1 MKIVQTNIVSST
13 PADVNVNISGH
24 RAISVCVVTEQSW
37 ISVFVGFVAAECE
50 TVALSPVTTLGSAVT
65 TASVPIRA
73 ADWPQAP
80 GDGASSV

>member
-24 RAISVCVVTEQSW
+24 RAISVCAVTEPELEIW

-50 TVALSPVTTLGSAVT
+50 TMALSPVTT
-65 TASVPIRA
+65 RA
-73 ADWPQAP
+73 QP
-80 GDGASSV
+80 

>member
-24 RAISVCVVTEQSW
+24 RAISVCAVTEQSW

-50 TVALSPVTTLGSAVT
+50 TVALSPSPSGSAVT
-65 TASVPIRA
+65 TASVPVRA